1 MFDFASRNN
10 SPTDSAPRLNPGEP
24 SDWLWLKLRAASVL
38 EFLWDLMPRSWAPG
52 VYRRIFRAS
61 THLRD
66 PLRTKIRRFAAHLLA
81 RRADV
86 ERDYQAWIHLY
97 ERTDEAA
104 RRAAMA
110 HIAHFDEQPLI
121 SIVMPVFNPPP
132 EYLRAAIRSVQAQFY
147 PRWELCI
154 ADDASTDPAVAAL
167 LRDLQAA
174 DPRIKIVWRER
185 NGHISA
191 ASNAALDLATGSF
204 VALVDHDDLLAP
216 DALYQVAAHIADC
229 PAADIIYSDE
239 DHIDA
244 TGHRSSPYFKPD
256 WDPELMLGQNLINHL
271 GVYRRSLMQRLGGFR
286 VGMEGSQD
294 YDLALRAVAE
304 TTPDRIVHIPRILY
318 HWRQLGRTRSFSE
331 SARDRCA
338 SNGRRAVQAF
348 LETEQPGVCVQ
359 PTPSAPAWNR
369 VIHPIPRPEPL
380 VSVIIPT
387 RNRADLLTRTLDG
400 LLGRTEYPALEVLIV
415 DNGSDEPA
423 ALTLLARLEQ
433 DGRVRVLRCPGPF
446 NYSAL
451 NNRAVRDSTGELILL
466 LNNDIDVINPDWL
479 REMVSHAIRP
489 GIGAVGAKLLYPNG
503 TIQHGGVTVGVG
515 GVAGHQYLHR
525 PRDDAG
531 YFGQLTLVR
540 TVTAVT
546 GACLLLRRQAYLEAG
561 GLDDVSLPVAFND
574 IDLCL
579 RLIERGYRNLWTP
592 YAELYHYESASRGS
606 DLVGEKAARF
616 KREVTVMRQR
626 WGDVL
631 DHDPY
636 WNPNLSLCS
645 TDVALAFPPRQGKI
659 RFPPPI
665 LEEAGGRF
673 DPVSFERLG
682 EAGATGIVM
691 TTE

>member
-1 MFDFASRNN
+1 
-10 SPTDSAPRLNPGEP
+10 
-24 SDWLWLKLRAASVL
+24 LKLRVGSVL
-38 EFLWDLMPRSWAPG
+38 EFLWDLLPQRWIPT
-52 VYRRIFRAS
+52 VYRMMLQAASHLGDPWRA
-61 THLRD
+61 
-66 PLRTKIRRFAAHLLA
+66 KIRRFAAHLLA
-81 RRADV
+81 NRADV
-86 ERDYQAWIHLY
+86 ERDYQAWIHLH
-97 ERTDEAA
+97 ERSDVVA
-104 RRAAMA
+104 RRAALA
-110 HIAHFDEQPLI
+110 HIARFDEQPLI
-121 SIVMPVFNPPP
+121 SIVMPVFNPQP

-154 ADDASTDPAVAAL
+154 ADDASTNPAVAAL
-167 LRDLQAA
+167 LRELQAA
-174 DPRIKIVWRER
+174 DPRIKIAWRAR

-191 ASNAALDLATGSF
+191 ASNSALDLASGAF

-216 DALYQVAAHIADC
+216 DALYQVAAHIGDC

-244 TGHRSSPYFKPD
+244 SGRRSKPYFKPD
-256 WDPELMLGQNLINHL
+256 WDPELMLGQNLVNHL
-271 GVYRRSLMQRLGGFR
+271 GVYRRSLVARLGGFR

-318 HWRQLGRTRSFSE
+318 HWRQLGQTRSFSQAE
-331 SARDRCA
+331 RDRCA

-348 LETEQPGVCVQ
+348 LEATQPGVRVQ
-359 PTPSAPAWNR
+359 PAASVPAWNR
-369 VIHPIPRPEPL
+369 VIYPVPWPEPL

-387 RNRADLLTRTLDG
+387 RNHVNLLARTLDG
-400 LLGRTEYPALEVLIV
+400 VLRRTDYPALEVLVV
-415 DNGSDEPA
+415 DNGSDEPE
-423 ALTLLARLEQ
+423 ALTFLSSLEPN
-433 DGRVRVLRCPGPF
+433 DRVRVLRCPGPF

-451 NNRAVRDSTGELILL
+451 NNRAVRDSAGKLILL
-466 LNNDIDVINPDWL
+466 LNNDIDVIDPGWL
-479 REMVSHAIRP
+479 REMVSHAVRP
-489 GIGAVGAKLLYPNG
+489 GIGAVGAKLLYPKG

-515 GVAGHQYLHR
+515 GVAGHQYLHK
-525 PRDDAG
+525 PRDDPG

-540 TVTAVT
+540 SVTAVT

-592 YAELYHYESASRGS
+592 HAELYHYESASRGL

-616 KREVTVMRQR
+616 RREVNVMRQR

-631 DHDPY
+631 DNDPY
-636 WNPNLSLCS
+636 WNPNLALCS
-645 TDVALAFPPRQGKI
+645 TEIALAFPPRRGKI
-659 RFPPPI
+659 GIPP
-665 LEEAGGRF
+665 LAVEEIGGRF
-673 DPVSFERLG
+673 DPVNFERFG
-682 EAGATGIVM
+682 DVEAAGIIM